1 MITLGGVYEHKILT
15 GKFDG
20 KRKPRCTWEDNIKMN
35 GKEIR
40 YESMD

>member
-1 MITLGGVYEHKILT
+1 MLHMRWVGYAYKIMA

-35 GKEIR
+35 GKEKKI
-40 YESMD
+40 